1 MTSLIEKLIARA
13 WNRLAAPVPQK
24 PPAGNL
30 DLGALV
36 VDERATRSR
45 VSIPQARRPEHVA
58 VLGKT
63 GQGKSFF
70 LRHLASQD
78 VRAGR
83 GFVFFDLHG
92 DTMPFLL
99 RTVVEEE
106 ARLHADLSAK
116 LIVIEPGDPE
126 CSVGLNV
133 LERRAGDQVFVQ
145 IAEFAEVLK
154 QRWHLDHLGART
166 EELLR
171 SSLHLLGDN
180 GLTLL
185 EIGPLLTN
193 GAFRA
198 ACLARSQNQEVS
210 DYFSSRFNQASDA
223 MQAVYRDAILNK
235 VSGFTSDPRFR
246 HLLGQQRS
254 TFSLTAAIDGGC
266 WVILNL
272 DKGRL
277 GEQAATLGSLLLT
290 RLKNDLFARRQRRL
304 FTLYCDEI
312 QNLVAYEGSGL
323 DTLLSEARK
332 FGVSIVSAN
341 QFSEQYPPAMRAAIL
356 SVATHVLFQLSS
368 ADADKMA
375 AALDGG
381 KRLAELLKNL
391 PKRHMVVKSAHER
404 WRQAVVPT
412 VAEPRADCADLYSR
426 VRARWTRRRADI
438 EAEIR
443 SRYRGSGQGSDEV
456 LRGWE

>member
-1 MTSLIEKLIARA
+1 MTSLIEKLIART
-13 WNRLAAPVPQK
+13 WNRLAVPAPEK

-36 VDERATRSR
+36 VDERATRGR
-45 VSIPQARRPEHVA
+45 VSIPQSRRPEHVA

-99 RTVVEEE
+99 RTVAEEE
-106 ARLHADLSAK
+106 ARLHADLSAR

-154 QRWHLDHLGART
+154 QRWHLEHLGART

-171 SSLHLLGDN
+171 NALHLLGDN
-180 GLTLL
+180 GLTLI

-246 HLLGQQRS
+246 HILGQQRS

-290 RLKNDLFARRQRRL
+290 RLKGDLFARRKRRL

-312 QNLVAYEGSGL
+312 QNLVAS
-323 DTLLSEARK
+323 
-332 FGVSIVSAN
+332 
-341 QFSEQYPPAMRAAIL
+341 
-356 SVATHVLFQLSS
+356 
-368 ADADKMA
+368 
-375 AALDGG
+375 
-381 KRLAELLKNL
+381 
-391 PKRHMVVKSAHER
+391 KRHR
-404 WRQAVVPT
+404 T
-412 VAEPRADCADLYSR
+412 
-426 VRARWTRRRADI
+426 T
-438 EAEIR
+438 
-443 SRYRGSGQGSDEV
+443 
-456 LRGWE
+456 